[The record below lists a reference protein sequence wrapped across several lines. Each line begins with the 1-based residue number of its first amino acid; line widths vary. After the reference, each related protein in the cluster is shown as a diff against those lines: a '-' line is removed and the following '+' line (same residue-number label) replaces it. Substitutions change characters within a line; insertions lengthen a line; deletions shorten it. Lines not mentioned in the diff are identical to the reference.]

1 MRVFI
6 PLFGLAALVTA
17 ASLSAGSASAS
28 ASASLAVQPEARPGV
43 RAVLICTND
52 AATRRA
58 FTREHGAA
66 PVFVSA
72 RDALSV
78 RPSDPAWTAPRC
90 MTAREHA
97 HYQDAISSPRTSES
111 AHRSNRPTIDQ

>member
-6 PLFGLAALVTA
+6 PLVGLAALATA
-17 ASLSAGSASAS
+17 AVLPAGSASAS
-28 ASASLAVQPEARPGV
+28 VSPAVQPEARPGV

-58 FTREHGAA
+58 FIREHGVV

-78 RPSDPAWTAPRC
+78 QRSDPAWTAPRC

-97 HYQDAISSPRTSES
+97 HYRNAISGPHPSDSARRSSPPS
-111 AHRSNRPTIDQ
+111 IDQ